1 MALVMLKFLIPVR
14 IRINFYHLHIGQ
26 VETFWIRFFIRSSP
40 DFENN
45 ASTNGDG
52 NYSITVRVSDDNPT
66 PAYTDIHLDFIIQ
79 NVDDSI
85 SGKS

>member
-14 IRINFYHLHIGQ
+14 IRINSYHLHIGQ
-26 VETFWIRFFIRSSP
+26 AEIFSRILIFIRSLP

-66 PAYTDIHLDFIIQ
+66 PEYDRYTFRFYHT
-79 NVDDSI
+79 
-85 SGKS
+85 KC